1 MQHHLKKSGGGG
13 ARLAWQH
20 FGATK
25 WSSFQPVK
33 RALWL
38 NHHPSF
44 IARQGASCSSSPLLG
59 LQHRGL
65 STTFGRSSSRFTSSP
80 VVAPSLLKC
89 PFEALQRSTTSHGAL
104 SCRREA
110 QRLTAGPSS
119 VRGYLTVPPRNT
131 LGGTFVIY
139 SLLAINAGVFYMW
152 REMSEYWMMDNFTTS
167 WENLYKD
174 RPYTL
179 LTAAVSH
186 RDLSHIAC
194 NSMGLYFLGVPL
206 ISLIGPV
213 RFLAIYAAAGICG
226 SLGHLYYT
234 RYFKYRN
241 RSYWYHEQAL
251 GMSGAVTAFCTMFAI
266 LLPHETLLIFGVIP
280 TPAWL
285 AGLGFIALDAYNAY
299 HNPNSRISHS
309 GHLGGSYFA
318 LSPPPSP
325 SLLAGILTS
334 CETLSFKQERW

>member
-1 MQHHLKKSGGGG
+1 MQSPLKKRAGGS

-25 WSSFQPVK
+25 WSPFQPVK

-38 NHHPSF
+38 DHHPSF
-44 IARQGASCSSSPLLG
+44 IARQRASCSSSSPLLG

-89 PFEALQRSTTSHGAL
+89 PFVALQRSTTSHGAL
-104 SCRREA
+104 SSRREV

-119 VRGYLTVPPRNT
+119 VRGYLAVPQRNT
-131 LGGTFVIY
+131 LGGAFVIY

-152 REMSEYWMMDNFTTS
+152 REMPEYWMMENFTTS

-174 RPYTL
+174 RPFTL

-186 RDLSHIAC
+186 RDLSHIAF
-194 NSMGLYFLGVPL
+194 NSMGLYFLGAPL

-241 RSYWYHEQAL
+241 RSYWYHEHAL

-309 GHLGGSYFA
+309 GHLGGA
-318 LSPPPSP
+318 LVGA
-325 SLLAGILTS
+325 LYGLWYLRRNAGVS
-334 CETLSFKQERW
+334 MFRHFFRSRR